1 MTATATPPAADSPAT
16 TVATSAAELSRLL
29 QQLGRTDLVDRVTA
43 AGARLRRPAT
53 VVAVVGE
60 FKQGKSSLV
69 NGLLGQQLCP
79 VDDDLATSAITLL
92 RHGDQPAA
100 IVRRR
105 VDGEPA
111 AERIDVADLASWV
124 SESGNP
130 GNERGVERVEI
141 VAPSS
146 ILANG
151 LVIVDTPGMGGLGAG
166 HAAATLSFLP
176 YADGL
181 ILASDAS
188 AELSAPEIDFLR
200 RAAELC
206 PTVLF
211 AQTKIDLHPEWRR
224 VVELN
229 RGHLE
234 RAGVRIPTVA
244 VSSNLRAA
252 ALARKDRAL
261 NEASNFPQLLA
272 GLGERVI
279 EPARAAALTRST
291 DDLRSVASLVAS
303 GLREQRA
310 VADDPEALRS
320 MIARIEAANAR
331 LEHLRGPGA
340 KWALLVNDRIADLTT
355 AAMHQLRS
363 GLRDASREMDL
374 EIETLKNGGE
384 WDDLARRLQSSVAD
398 TVARVFALVEDR
410 RRAIRAE
417 AVELIQEEDLRLDGL
432 GRRGAGFTVEDLWRE
447 RSIDESESGAKA
459 SFRTALT
466 GARGAQGGV
475 LMFGMMGNF
484 LPGAVAAFMAT
495 NPVLLGA
502 GALFGGF
509 QLMEDRKRKVTVR
522 RQNARTQVR
531 QFVDDVQLEV
541 GNEITNLVR
550 DVHRE
555 LRDELTGRLAELQQ
569 TYTAAGQAAQAE
581 AKQTQE
587 ESIATR
593 GRLDEQLA
601 TLDRIVQTVDGIGG
615 S

>member
-105 VDGEPA
+105 VDGEPT

-234 RAGVRIPTVA
+234 RAGVRIRTVA